1 MIDDLDTRILEE
13 IQKNPEAT
21 LQEIANSLSISKGT
35 VRNRIYR
42 MKEKGLIFG
51 FKLRVSYSQM
61 GFEDAFIGL
70 DISPE
75 NFISALDE
83 IKNFSFVRELYSTT
97 GDHVA
102 IAYVVEDS
110 RNIENCVKKLKEVSG
125 VRKVYPAFV
134 QKIIK

>member
-1 MIDDLDTRILEE
+1 MLDDIDTRILEE
-13 IQKNPEAT
+13 MQKNPEAT
-21 LQEIANSLSISKGT
+21 LQEIASSLAISKGT

-42 MKEKGLIFG
+42 MKENGLIFG
-51 FKLRVSYSQM
+51 YKLRVSYRQM
-61 GFEDAFIGL
+61 GLEDAFIGL

-110 RNIENCVKKLKEVSG
+110 RNIENCVKKINEVNG

>member
-1 MIDDLDTRILEE
+1 MVDDIDTKILEE
-13 IQKNPEAT
+13 MQKNPEAT
-21 LQEIANSLSISKGT
+21 IQEIANSLAISKGT

-42 MKEKGLIFG
+42 MKENGLIFG
-51 FKLRVSYSQM
+51 FKLRVSYRQM
-61 GFEDAFIGL
+61 GLEDAFIGL

-75 NFISALDE
+75 NFISVLDE
-83 IKNFSFVRELYSTT
+83 IKNFSFVKELYSTT

-102 IAYVVEDS
+102 IAYIVEDS
-110 RNIENCVKKLKEVSG
+110 RNIENCVKKINEVNG